1 MLRAKFK
8 CTNIHN
14 VNAGQQDV
22 ELSAVVSTDN
32 LEDQDFNDATPSGE
46 LSMMITNTE
55 AHKFFKLH
63 NDYYLDFTPA
73 ETK

>member
-14 VNAGQQDV
+14 VCASQQDV
-22 ELSAVVSTDN
+22 ELTAVQSTEN
-32 LEDQDFNDATPSGE
+32 IEDQDFNDATPNGE
-46 LSMMITNTE
+46 LKMMISNTA

-63 NDYYLDFTPA
+63 EDYYLDFTPV
-73 ETK
+73 EDK